1 MILEHTLAVLSEIRA
16 IAEGSA
22 IKVLRFGLDRLG
34 GQDGGGLPVE
44 NCQPYGF
51 RARSRDADTDA
62 DGNPTKGAGLLL
74 FSFGGADEGGFP
86 TQDPRVELVDEGKG
100 GTQVYGWT
108 GTKVPYL
115 AFFGE
120 GAAGGEAN
128 GLVRL
133 HVPVGNSATT
143 IEIDPSNGNVTITPA
158 TGAKIVLN
166 GDTEA
171 GGPGGIALTKYDPL
185 AAAWQGLTT
194 ACAPKGITVPPLT
207 GASTTKLKGT

>member
-100 GTQVYGWT
+100 GAQLYGWT
-108 GTKVPYL
+108 GEKVPYL
-115 AFFGE
+115 AFFGTD
-120 GAAGGEAN
+120 AAGGEVA
-128 GLVRL
+128 GLFRIS
-133 HVPVGNSATT
+133 VPAGGGTAT
-143 IEIDPSNGNVTITPA
+143 IEIDPSSGNIRVKPPV
-158 TGAKIVLN
+158 GAKIILD

-171 GGPGGIALTKYDPL
+171 GAEGGEALTKDTSFQTFASSVVSAFTALGQTVTPP
-185 AAAWQGLTT
+185 AASG
-194 ACAPKGITVPPLT
+194 
-207 GASTTKLKGT
+207 TTKLKGT